1 MIRPF
6 SGSFTNAC
14 QLVPSQDPAIA
25 DCLKTAWDHLNR
37 KGIFKDI
44 LKDRI
49 VSGLIDN
56 AETIASLCV
65 KLPERSYNE
74 TDRKLDRILTGRLAA
89 YPAMAGL

>member
-1 MIRPF
+1 MKNWLDTHELPF
-6 SGSFTNAC
+6 YTTSRFLSLRLLEDDPSFLRSFTNAC

-65 KLPERSYNE
+65 KLPEQ
-74 TDRKLDRILTGRLAA
+74 
-89 YPAMAGL
+89 